1 MSDAS
6 GARMPKACRTCAKAK
21 VRCEPQADGTCK
33 RCRRLNK
40 DCSDQAPGSHRRP
53 KSSKNLEV
61 SALEAKLDRMVELLA
76 ASEKS
81 AKDLQSNTS
90 HSPEPSPP
98 MPDTQTA
105 NKLSDHEG
113 EALLEI
119 FRTRMVPLFPF
130 IVVPPHITAAQLRRE
145 KPFLYLNIAMIAC
158 QDGPRQRIMV
168 KTIKKYISEHIV
180 AYGEHS
186 LDILQGLLAH
196 VAWFISVPRLPKDHP
211 AEMPCEWQRN
221 IDLGPRAHV
230 QISAQ
235 MDVFLQL
242 AMGQL
247 ISLNLNQ
254 GIAALKNLD
263 RPLSYVRATD
273 FQPSQIPPRT
283 LEERRAY
290 LGCYYLSVIILRLTT
305 CMRDMEPVRFTK
317 YTHECCQEVG
327 QVNEAPSDSYLVQ
340 LVRVMHLAN
349 RIHRGV
355 SFDEIDSPTL
365 SAPLVLAIR
374 SHQAELDH
382 LKKSFSSEP
391 PYSANLS
398 VHYNIVEILLY
409 RISLSEHFSELT
421 YGDHPTTRLDLLFR
435 CLEATKSFFL
445 AFHSLP
451 LGYLLF
457 FPLTFLGQ
465 FGQAMVTLSRL
476 TLFQGENIGWDRAYV
491 QSILDFDQVAD
502 KMIQRLQDARGLF
515 NQEKQHLRLSA
526 EEPEVIER
534 LSARM
539 EIMKEVHRR
548 RRETLEKTNLQA
560 PPELLDLSYITNMP
574 FDIFFP
580 YGGYGEIPSSFAPT
594 EYF

>member
-40 DCSDQAPGSHRRP
+40 DCNDQAPGSHRRP
-53 KSSKNLEV
+53 KSNKNLEV

-90 HSPEPSPP
+90 HSPEPSPAMHDNQP
-98 MPDTQTA
+98 ATR
-105 NKLSDHEG
+105 LSDQEG
-113 EALLEI
+113 DALLGI

-130 IVVPPHITAAQLRRE
+130 IVVPPHITAAELRRE
-145 KPFLYLNIAMIAC
+145 KPFLYLNITMIAC
-158 QDGPRQRIMV
+158 QDAPRQRAIV
-168 KTIKKYISEHIV
+168 KTIKQYVSDNIV

-196 VAWFISVPRLPKDHP
+196 VAWFISVPRLPEGHP
-211 AEMPCEWQRN
+211 AEMPGSWQEN
-221 IDLGPRAHV
+221 IDLGPRAHI

-242 AMGQL
+242 AIGQL

-273 FQPSQIPPRT
+273 FQPNQIPART

-290 LGCYYLSVIILRLTT
+290 LGCYYLSVMLTT

-317 YTHECCQEVG
+317 YTHECCQELG
-327 QVNEAPSDSYLVQ
+327 QVNEAPTDSYLVQ

-355 SFDEIDSPTL
+355 SFDEIDSPNL

-382 LKKSFSSEP
+382 LKRSFASEA

-398 VHYNIVEILLY
+398 VHYNVVEIILY
-409 RISLSEHFSELT
+409 RISLSEHFSDLS
-421 YGDHPTTRLDLLFR
+421 YGDHPTTRLDLLYR

-445 AFHSLP
+445 DFHSLP
-451 LGYLLF
+451 LRYLVF

-491 QSILDFDQVAD
+491 QSILDFDKVAD
-502 KMIQRLQDARGLF
+502 KMLERFHSARDLF
-515 NQEKQHLRLSA
+515 NQDKRDLQLSA
-526 EEPEVIER
+526 EHPEVIQR

-539 EIMKEVHRR
+539 EIMKEVHRK
-548 RRETLEKTNLQA
+548 RREALEQKNLQA

-580 YGGYGEIPSSFAPT
+580 YGNYGEIPSSLAPS

>member
-1 MSDAS
+1 MIKLPDPTAAPSLPKICECPCDFIFIRATSDYIQ
-6 GARMPKACRTCAKAK
+6 R
-21 VRCEPQADGTCK
+21 
-33 RCRRLNK
+33 
-40 DCSDQAPGSHRRP
+40 
-53 KSSKNLEV
+53 EV

-98 MPDTQTA
+98 MHENQPATR
-105 NKLSDHEG
+105 LSDHEG
-113 EALLEI
+113 DALLEI

-130 IVVPPHITAAQLRRE
+130 IVVPAHITAAQLRRE
-145 KPFLYLNIAMIAC
+145 KPFLYLNITMIAC
-158 QDGPRQRIMV
+158 QDGNRQRAMV
-168 KTIKKYISEHIV
+168 KIVKQYISEHIV

-196 VAWFISVPRLPKDHP
+196 VAWFISVPRLPEGHP
-211 AEMPCEWQRN
+211 AEMPCNWQEN

-242 AMGQL
+242 AIGQL

-273 FQPSQIPPRT
+273 FQPNQIPART

-290 LGCYYLSVIILRLTT
+290 LGCYYLSVMLTT

-317 YTHECCQEVG
+317 YTQECCQELVRVNELV
-327 QVNEAPSDSYLVQ
+327 QVNEVPTDSYLVQ

-355 SFDEIDSPTL
+355 SFDEIDSPNL

-382 LKKSFSSEP
+382 LK
-391 PYSANLS
+391 N
-398 VHYNIVEILLY
+398 
-409 RISLSEHFSELT
+409 EHFSDLS
-421 YGDHPTTRLDLLFR
+421 YGDHQTTRLDLLYR

-445 AFHSLP
+445 EFHSLP

-476 TLFQGENIGWDRAYV
+476 TLFQGDNIGWDRAYV
-491 QSILDFDQVAD
+491 QSILDFDKVAD
-502 KMIQRLQDARGLF
+502 KMLQRLQDARDLF
-515 NQEKQHLRLSA
+515 NQEKQALQLCV
-526 EEPEVIER
+526 EQPEVIQR

-539 EIMKEVHRR
+539 EIMKEVHRKR
-548 RRETLEKTNLQA
+548 RKALEKTNLQA

-580 YGGYGEIPSSFAPT
+580 YGNYGEIPTNLALS